1 MKLSEQSRYY
11 LISFVTAAIFWIVFV
26 VLEIEFI
33 NITFFIMA
41 FIWHFALLTPG
52 LRQKVFNKNIK
63 FSFIGITIRI
73 NHYLQMFLPAH
84 KIPYGPSLIRALSP
98 LIFSFLLFVAG
109 GIGNLLFTILGS
121 FVFEVIYLLTKGP
134 KEHRDDPEI
143 PPAIPSEESVH
154 E

>member
-11 LISFVTAAIFWIVFV
+11 LISFVTAAIFWLVFV
-26 VLEIEFI
+26 LLEIEFI

-41 FIWHFALLTPG
+41 FIWHFALLAPG

-109 GIGNLLFTILGS
+109 GIGNLFFTILGS

-143 PPAIPSEESVH
+143 PPAIPSEESVR